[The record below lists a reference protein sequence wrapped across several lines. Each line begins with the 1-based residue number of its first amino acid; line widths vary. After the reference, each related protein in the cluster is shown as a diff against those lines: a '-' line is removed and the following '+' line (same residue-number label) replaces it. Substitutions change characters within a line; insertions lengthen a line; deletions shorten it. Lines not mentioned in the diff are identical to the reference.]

1 MFRYLYRKQLPRFI
15 CFVVIS
21 IISCLFEIGLAYV
34 MLQCVD
40 YAMAGKMSDAGVYA
54 IWLSLYIL
62 IFFAVDFGAKRL
74 KWQILRD
81 AQTNFRDDVMSRI
94 FSMTTDK
101 FHEKN
106 TSGWLSAF
114 TNQLDMI
121 EESYFK
127 IWFCV
132 FTEIFEFAVSLALL
146 CLISPWLTLFVLGV
160 TALQMIIPRIMS
172 PLLAKK
178 KAEQAV
184 AAEEFTVIA
193 TEHLAG
199 YDLLRS
205 FQLTAKSL
213 QAIST
218 ANHRWEESKYRT
230 RIFTTLARLLSF
242 TFGQVIYVGIYFFGA
257 LLTILG
263 HMTVGAMIAASQ
275 LVVYIASPLQTLSD
289 DITEIKSAREI
300 INRLENE
307 ISCIQENQEQHVDVP
322 DKFSTIEFKNVTFS
336 YEDHLIVQ
344 DACFKLQR
352 GGKYLL
358 CGASGAG
365 KSTLTHLLTGAL
377 RPNEGQIFVDEIDVQ
392 KFDREQYARFVLPCT
407 QNTFIFNAS
416 LRDNITLFNENF
428 SDEVILEALKAV
440 KLSYILENFD
450 DGLDHMVSQGGYA
463 LSGGERQKVAL
474 ARIELYQP
482 QVVIFDESFANID
495 LETTEKLIRRLTL
508 KTDQTV
514 VVIAHQMAEKL
525 ASCFDQY
532 IVIDDAQVLMKEEY
546 YEK

>member
-1 MFRYLYRKQLPRFI
+1 MFRYLYQKQLPKFV
-15 CFVVIS
+15 CLVVIS
-21 IISCLFEIGLAYV
+21 IVSCLFEIGLAYV

-40 YAMAGKMSDAGVYA
+40 YAMTGKMTDALSYA
-54 IWLSLYIL
+54 IWLILYIL
-62 IFFAVDFGAKRL
+62 VFFLVDFWAKRL
-74 KWQILRD
+74 KWQVLRG
-81 AQTNFRDDVMSRI
+81 AQINLRNDVMSRI

-106 TSGWLSAF
+106 TSGWLSTL

-127 IWFCV
+127 IWFGV
-132 FTEIFEFAVSLALL
+132 FTEIFEFAVSLVFL

-160 TALQMIIPRIMS
+160 TAVQMIIPRSMS

-178 KAEQAV
+178 KAEQTA
-184 AAEEFTVIA
+184 AAEEFNVVV

-199 YDLLRS
+199 FDLLRS

-300 INRLENE
+300 INGLENE
-307 ISCIQENQEQHVDVP
+307 VSCIQEDLDQHVDVP
-322 DKFSTIEFKNVTFS
+322 DKFREIEFRHVTFS
-336 YEDHLIVQ
+336 YEDHLIIR
-344 DACFKLQR
+344 DACLGLQH
-352 GGKYLL
+352 GEKYLL
-358 CGASGAG
+358 RGLSGAG
-365 KSTLTHLLTGAL
+365 KSTFVQLLTGAL
-377 RPNEGQIFVDEIDVQ
+377 RPDEGQIVVDGIDIQ
-392 KFDREQYARFVLPCT
+392 CIDKAQYARFILSCT

-416 LRDNITLFNENF
+416 LRDNITLFNESF
-428 SDEVILEALKAV
+428 SDEVILKAIKTV
-440 KLSYILENFD
+440 GLSYVLKNFE

-463 LSGGERQKVAL
+463 LSGGERQKIAL
-474 ARIELYQP
+474 ARMELYQP
-482 QVVIFDESFANID
+482 QVVVFDESFANID
-495 LETTEKLIRRLTL
+495 LKTTEKLIRRITSE
-508 KTDQTV
+508 TDQTV
-514 VVIAHQMAEKL
+514 ILIAHQLPEKI
-525 ASCFDQY
+525 ASYFDQY
-532 IVIDDAQVLMKEEY
+532 ITIDGAQVTIKDEI
-546 YEK
+546 